1 LFAAISIALSVAL
14 LSLPT
19 SNVRAGAIR
28 SSTSTPAQPT
38 VLQLEAQIAALQQQ
52 LTQTLQAQQS
62 ASQNIVQVEQQLAQ
76 TQSQLATDSITLDQI
91 NQQLAITN
99 AQARQAQATVNRSRK
114 ELAAL
119 IEYQYELTSGGSSGL
134 TVVLASKSFN
144 QAMNEVDNLKSV
156 GESIKTLTNSV
167 VENLNKIRS
176 LQAKQQAD
184 QRKAQAVVTQL
195 TQLTAQEQSQQA
207 AYNQQVV
214 TLSGN
219 AATLNNQI
227 EQLAGQVETILVGPE
242 GAAELAAA
250 EATGQTVIIGGGLPP
265 FAFGPKSDPFPW
277 GQCTWYVA
285 TQRVVTWSGDAWQ
298 WAGNAA
304 AAGLPEGAFP
314 QVGAIVVWGPGNGYS
329 DVGHVA
335 YVDAVQS
342 PTSFTIDEANYQ
354 GLGIVDR
361 RQINTLSD
369 VEAFIYGA

>member
-1 LFAAISIALSVAL
+1 VL

-19 SNVRAGAIR
+19 GNVRAGGIR
-28 SSTSTPAQPT
+28 PSTSTAAQPNVT
-38 VLQLEAQIAALQQQ
+38 QLEAQIAALQQQ
-52 LTQTLQAQQS
+52 LTQTLQAQQG

-76 TQSQLATDSITLDQI
+76 TQSQLSADRITLDQI
-91 NQQLAITN
+91 NQQLAITD
-99 AQARQAQATVNRSRK
+99 AQARRAQATVNRARK
-114 ELAAL
+114 QLAAL
-119 IEYQYELTSGGSSGL
+119 VQYQYELNSGGSSNLGD
-134 TVVLASKSFN
+134 VLASKSFT
-144 QAMNEVDNLKSV
+144 QALNELDNLRSV
-156 GESIKTLTNSV
+156 ADSTKTLTNLV
-167 VENLNKIRS
+167 IENLNKIRI

-184 QRKAQAVVTQL
+184 QQKAQAVVNQL
-195 TQLTAQEQSQQA
+195 TQLNAQEQSQQA

-227 EQLAGQVETILVGPE
+227 EQLAGQVTTILGGPE

-250 EATGQTVIIGGGLPP
+250 LATGQTVIVGGGLPP
-265 FAFGPKSDPFPW
+265 FSFGPKNDPFPW

-285 TQRVVTWSGDAWQ
+285 TQRNVSWSGDAWQ
-298 WAGNAA
+298 WAGAAA
-304 AAGLPEGAFP
+304 AAGLPEGSLP
-314 QVGAIVVWGPGNGYS
+314 EVGAIVVWGPGNGYS

-369 VEAFIYGA
+369 VETFIYGA